1 MANLSAVIS
10 QLRRE
15 RDRVSSELDRLDHAI
30 AALDHI
36 GGRSTGRRSASKQRG
51 RRPRRRLSAA
61 ARARIAAAQRARW
74 AKVKSKQAK

>member
-15 RDRVSSELDRLDHAI
+15 RARVSSELDRLDHAI

-36 GGRSTGRRSASKQRG
+36 GGGGTQRG

>member
-36 GGRSTGRRSASKQRG
+36 GGRSTGRRSASTQRG
-51 RRPRRRLSAA
+51 RRPRRRLS

>member
-30 AALDHI
+30 AALHHI
-36 GGRSTGRRSASKQRG
+36 GGRSTGQRG

-74 AKVKSKQAK
+74 AKVKAKQAK

>member
-15 RDRVSSELDRLDHAI
+15 RDRVSHELERLEHAI
-30 AALDHI
+30 KALDHI
-36 GGRSTGRRSASKQRG
+36 GGSGAGRRSASAKRG
-51 RRPRRRLSAA
+51 RRPRRKLSAA

-74 AKVKSKQAK
+74 AKFRSKQAK